1 MPDGRNLP
9 RYDGKAVFG
18 PNDNDSGDRLHRF
31 GRIDR
36 RLAIYLTMAGGPSIY
51 PDGCRHAADGQFHAR
66 GRRSTQTHLRLG
78 GGTYMQTSAEDLLKT
93 YLGQRSGERVLAGRT
108 KRGEGEKIHA
118 VIWLCDLRD
127 STRLSESIPVEDFFR
142 SLNEFFDCTAG
153 AVLEHGG
160 EILSYI
166 GDAVL
171 AIFTIAGT
179 ERPLSEACFREEG
192 ACAAALAA
200 ARDARSRV
208 DALNQRRVSRG
219 EAPLEFGLALHVGDV
234 MYGNLGVPQ
243 RVQFTVI
250 GAAAN
255 EAARLAGMCKDLKR
269 WILVSSAFPRCFSG
283 QMVSLGHHVMRGM
296 DAPEE
301 IFTLIDHND

>member
-1 MPDGRNLP
+1 MNHCAARDLQIAPIV
-9 RYDGKAVFG
+9 AVVLRAVG
-18 PNDNDSGDRLHRF
+18 SVQNADL
-31 GRIDR
+31 
-36 RLAIYLTMAGGPSIY
+36 AGGP
-51 PDGCRHAADGQFHAR
+51 
-66 GRRSTQTHLRLG
+66 TQDVLRPTHWR
-78 GGTYMQTSAEDLLKT
+78 A
-93 YLGQRSGERVLAGRT
+93 RSGRSDETRR
-108 KRGEGEKIHA
+108 RRKIHA

-127 STRLSESIPVEDFFR
+127 LTRLSETIPTEDFFR

-171 AIFTIAGT
+171 AIFTIGET
-179 ERPLSEACFREEG
+179 KRPLAQACFREEG

-208 DALNQRRVSRG
+208 DALNQRRLSKG
-219 EAPLEFGLALHVGDV
+219 ETPLEFGLALHVGDV
-234 MYGNLGVPQ
+234 MYGNLGIPQ

-269 WILVSSAFPRCFSG
+269 WVLVSSAFPRCFPG
-283 QMVSLGHHVMRGM
+283 QMISLGHHLLRGM

-301 IFTLIDHND
+301 IFTLT